1 MWIIKAQLTG
11 QKLNNGNSPPVYYHA
26 IEQYLD
32 AAVFDK
38 HELLAPISESLGLL
52 TF

>member
-1 MWIIKAQLTG
+1 MEYFKARLTG
-11 QKLNNGNSPPVYYHA
+11 QKLNNGNSLPVYYHA

-38 HELLAPISESLGLL
+38 HELLVPISESLGLL